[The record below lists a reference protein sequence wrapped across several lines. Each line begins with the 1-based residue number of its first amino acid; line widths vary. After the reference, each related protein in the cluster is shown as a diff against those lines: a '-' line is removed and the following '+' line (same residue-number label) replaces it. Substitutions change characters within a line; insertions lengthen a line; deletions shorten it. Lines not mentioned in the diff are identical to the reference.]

1 MVAHVYLSPHLDD
14 AVFSC
19 GGLIARQ
26 TANDEKV
33 TVVTICAGDT
43 PVGELTPFAVELHR
57 RWGGAGSPIAARRA
71 EDRMACG
78 RLGASAVHLEV
89 PDAVYRRDGGQP
101 MYVDEPALFASL
113 HPADSALIARLAAL
127 LEEKC
132 PAQARLYCPSVLG
145 GHVDHRLTRM
155 AAERLARPLWY
166 YQDMPYA
173 ARGGVLPADLP
184 LPTGIITAVP
194 LVDEEVQQ
202 WIDAI
207 GEYRS
212 QLSSF
217 WPTENALYR
226 ELTEML
232 ERSGGLR
239 FLRPA
244 GQEHAFSVAGDAPRD
259 LRPTP

>member
-1 MVAHVYLSPHLDD
+1 MAAHVYLSPHLDD

-26 TANDEKV
+26 SANDETV
-33 TVVTICAGDT
+33 TVVTVCAGDT
-43 PVGELTPFAVELHR
+43 PVGELTPLAVDVHR

-89 PDAVYRRDGGQP
+89 PDAVYRWAEGEP
-101 MYVDEPALFASL
+101 MYPEESALFGSL
-113 HPADSALIARLAAL
+113 HPADVDLVTRLAAL
-127 LEEKC
+127 LEDKC

-155 AAERLARPLWY
+155 AAERLGRPLWY

-184 LPTGIITAVP
+184 LPTGITTAVP
-194 LVDEEVQQ
+194 LAEEEVQQ

-207 GEYRS
+207 SEYRS
-212 QLSSF
+212 QLSTF
-217 WPTENALYR
+217 WPTESALYR
-226 ELTEML
+226 ELTETI
-232 ERSGGLR
+232 ERAGGIR
-239 FLRPA
+239 FLHPA
-244 GQEHAFSVAGDAPRD
+244 GADRIIAGPSAPANG
-259 LRPTP
+259 T

>member
-1 MVAHVYLSPHLDD
+1 MASHVYLAPHLDD

-26 TANDEKV
+26 TANDEGV
-33 TVVTICAGDT
+33 TVVTVCAGDT

-89 PDAVYRRDGGQP
+89 PDAVYRWAAGEP
-101 MYVDEPALFASL
+101 LYPDEGAVFGSL
-113 HPADSALIARLAAL
+113 HPSDEALVAQLAAL

-132 PAQARLYCPSVLG
+132 PPQARLYCPSVVG
-145 GHVDHRLTRM
+145 GHVDHRLTRK
-155 AAERLARPLWY
+155 AAERLGRPLWY
-166 YQDMPYA
+166 FQDMPYA
-173 ARGGVLPADLP
+173 ARGGVLPADLA
-184 LPTGIITAVP
+184 LPTGITMTVP
-194 LVDEEVQQ
+194 LAEEEVQQ

-212 QLSSF
+212 QLTTY

-226 ELTEML
+226 ELTETL
-232 ERSGGLR
+232 ERFGGLR

-244 GQEHAFSVAGDAPRD
+244 GADSSSPSDG
-259 LRPTP
+259 T

>member
-1 MVAHVYLSPHLDD
+1 MASHVYLSPHLDD

-26 TANDEKV
+26 GANDETV
-33 TVVTICAGDT
+33 TVVTVCAGDT
-43 PVGELTPFAVELHR
+43 PVGELTPMAVDLHR

-89 PDAVYRRDGGQP
+89 PDAVYRWAEGEP
-101 MYVDEPALFASL
+101 MYPEESSLFGSL
-113 HPADSALIARLAAL
+113 HPADADLVTRLAAL
-127 LEEKC
+127 LEDKC

-155 AAERLARPLWY
+155 AAERLGRPLWY

-184 LPTGIITAVP
+184 LPTGITTAVP
-194 LVDEEVQQ
+194 LAEEEVQL

-207 GEYRS
+207 SEYRS
-212 QLSSF
+212 QLSTF
-217 WPTENALYR
+217 WPTESALYR
-226 ELTEML
+226 ELTEAI
-232 ERSGGLR
+232 ERAGGIR

-244 GQEHAFSVAGDAPRD
+244 GADRTIAGPSVPADGI
-259 LRPTP
+259 

>member
-1 MVAHVYLSPHLDD
+1 MASHVYLSPHLDD
-14 AVFSC
+14 AVISC

-33 TVVTICAGDT
+33 TVVTVCAGDT
-43 PVGELTPFAVELHR
+43 PVGELTPLAVELHR

-89 PDAVYRRDGGQP
+89 PDAVYRWAAGEP
-101 MYVDEPALFASL
+101 MYPEEAALFGSL
-113 HPADSALIARLAAL
+113 HPADADLLTRLATL
-127 LEEKC
+127 LGEKC

-155 AAERLARPLWY
+155 AAERLGRPLWY

-173 ARGGVLPADLP
+173 ARGGLLPADLP
-184 LPTGIITAVP
+184 LPTGITTAVP

-212 QLSSF
+212 QLSTF

-226 ELTEML
+226 ELTETL

-239 FLRPA
+239 FLRPVGADRGPA
-244 GQEHAFSVAGDAPRD
+244 GPSATLNG
-259 LRPTP
+259 T

>member
-1 MVAHVYLSPHLDD
+1 MASHVYLAPHLDD

-26 TANDEKV
+26 TSNDEKV
-33 TVVTICAGDT
+33 TVVTVCAGDT
-43 PVGELTPFAVELHR
+43 PVGELTPLAVELHR

-78 RLGASAVHLEV
+78 RLGASAIHLEV
-89 PDAVYRRDGGQP
+89 PDAVYRWAAGEP
-101 MYVDEPALFASL
+101 MYPEESALFGSL
-113 HPADSALIARLAAL
+113 HPADADLVTRLAAL

-132 PAQARLYCPSVLG
+132 PTQARLYCPSVLG
-145 GHVDHRLTRM
+145 GHVDHRLTRV
-155 AAERLARPLWY
+155 AAERLRRPLWY

-173 ARGGVLPADLP
+173 ARGGVLPADLS

-212 QLSSF
+212 QLSTF
-217 WPTENALYR
+217 WPTESALYR
-226 ELTEML
+226 ELTEAL
-232 ERSGGLR
+232 KRSGGLR

-244 GQEHAFSVAGDAPRD
+244 GADRGMAGPSAIPNG
-259 LRPTP
+259 T

>member
-1 MVAHVYLSPHLDD
+1 MASHVYLSPHLDD

-19 GGLIARQ
+19 GGLITRQ

-33 TVVTICAGDT
+33 SVVTVCAGDT
-43 PVGELTPFAVELHR
+43 PVGELTPFAAELHR

-78 RLGASAVHLEV
+78 RLGASAIHLDV
-89 PDAVYRRDGGQP
+89 ADAVYRRDAGLP
-101 MYVDEPALFASL
+101 LYPEESTLFGSL
-113 HPADSALIARLAAL
+113 HPADAELVVRLAAL

-132 PAQARLYCPSVLG
+132 PEQARLYCPSVLG

-155 AAERLARPLWY
+155 AAERLGRPLWY

-173 ARGGVLPADLP
+173 ARGGLLPADLP
-184 LPTGIITAVP
+184 LPTGITTAVP

-212 QLSSF
+212 QLSTF
-217 WPTENALYR
+217 WPTESALYR
-226 ELTEML
+226 ELTEAL

-244 GQEHAFSVAGDAPRD
+244 GAERGMAG
-259 LRPTP
+259 LSSTSNGT

>member
-33 TVVTICAGDT
+33 TVVTVCAGDT
-43 PVGELTPFAVELHR
+43 PVGELTPFAAELHR
-57 RWGGAGSPIAARRA
+57 RWGGSGSPVAARRA

-89 PDAVYRRDGGQP
+89 PDAVYRRDAGEALYP
-101 MYVDEPALFASL
+101 DESMVFGSL
-113 HPADSALIARLAAL
+113 HPADADLVTRMAAL

-145 GHVDHRLTRM
+145 GHVDHRLTRL
-155 AAERLARPLWY
+155 AAERLGRPLWY

-173 ARGGVLPADLP
+173 ARGGVAPADLP
-184 LPTGIITAVP
+184 LPTGIVTAVP

-202 WIDAI
+202 WIDGI

-212 QLSSF
+212 QLSTF

-244 GQEHAFSVAGDAPRD
+244 GADRSIAGLSAAPNG
-259 LRPTP
+259 T

>member
-1 MVAHVYLSPHLDD
+1 MASHVYLSPHLDD
-14 AVFSC
+14 AVISC

-26 TANDEKV
+26 TANDETV
-33 TVVTICAGDT
+33 TVITVCAGDT

-78 RLGASAVHLEV
+78 RLGAMAMHLEV
-89 PDAVYRRDGGQP
+89 PDAVYRRDSGAP
-101 MYVDEPALFASL
+101 LYPEESSLFGSL
-113 HPADSALIARLAAL
+113 NPADADLVTRLAAL
-127 LEEKC
+127 LEDKC
-132 PAQARLYCPSVLG
+132 PEQARLYCPSVLG

-155 AAERLARPLWY
+155 AVERLGRPLWY

-173 ARGGVLPADLP
+173 ARGGVLPADLS
-184 LPTGIITAVP
+184 LPTGITTAVP
-194 LVDEEVQQ
+194 LADEEVQQ

-212 QLSSF
+212 QLSTF

-226 ELTEML
+226 ELTETL

-239 FLRPA
+239 FLRPVGAERGAA
-244 GQEHAFSVAGDAPRD
+244 GPPA
-259 LRPTP
+259 TPNGT